1 MHTKDSVY
9 LSHTTDCIER
19 AYCLHVP
26 RDNSHP
32 DSKTSGCKSE
42 VLIFGEG
49 LKALTFCTCSCI
61 PMTVHVRPM
70 LALTPSPG
78 RPQQMRKNTQW
89 AAHTYQS
96 IVQEG

>member
-19 AYCLHVP
+19 ALTAFTYRGTKVIQIVRPVVVSQRSWKPHL
-26 RDNSHP
+26 
-32 DSKTSGCKSE
+32 
-42 VLIFGEG
+42 FGEG

-89 AAHTYQS
+89 AAHTY
-96 IVQEG
+96 